1 MPPREFSLE
10 KIIGG
15 SSPFAKHAGTLPLAT
30 TMGRVTSAAK
40 VTVFVVATGLAA
52 YGIYRFIEKRPGSGK
67 GYVVYAL
74 FDDAVGIAKHSQV
87 RTAGIPI
94 GSIENIR
101 LDKGKARIDIRVQS
115 EVPLFTDASVSKNSS
130 SLLGEYYLAISP
142 GTEGRNQLKDGD
154 RINVVVEGVTTDTLM
169 KNLADISKDIQKV
182 SHSLAESVGTNQG
195 QENMKDILQNL
206 ADVTQALNQTVREN
220 RETIRDILIRVD
232 SIAAKGEPQVDR
244 ILENVQ
250 NSTQEIRDMLARGEA
265 GQAPNQKPGEIREIL
280 DKVNRA
286 STDLESSLSHV
297 EKVTD
302 RLDKGQGTLGR
313 LSKDE
318 HLINEVEG
326 VTETV
331 GDFVG
336 GLGRLQ
342 TIVQLRSDYQFLAS
356 TVKSYVQLRL
366 QPREDKYYAIE
377 IISDPKGLTHYEQT
391 VVETSNPNEP
401 SQYFERRTITT
412 NAFRFS
418 LQFAQ
423 RFGPF
428 VGRFG
433 IKESTG
439 GIGLDTLLLDDRF
452 ELQQDLFGF
461 GEVVLPRW
469 RVSLA
474 YEFIP
479 RLWMLGGVD
488 DIFSTTRRDYFVGL
502 QLRFNDEDLKTI
514 LPFARTP

>member
-1 MPPREFSLE
+1 
-10 KIIGG
+10 
-15 SSPFAKHAGTLPLAT
+15 
-30 TMGRVTSAAK
+30 MGRFSSAAK
-40 VTVFVVATGLAA
+40 VTVFIVATGLAA
-52 YGIYRFIEKRPGSGK
+52 SAIYRFIIKRPGGGK

-74 FDDAVGIAKHSQV
+74 FDDAVGIAKLSQV
-87 RTAGIPI
+87 RVAGIPV
-94 GSIENIR
+94 GTIEGIR

-115 EVPLFTDASVSKNSS
+115 GVPLFADSAVSKNSS
-130 SLLGEYYLAISP
+130 SLLGEYYLAITP
-142 GTEGRNQLKDGD
+142 GTDGRSQLQDGD
-154 RINVVVEGVTTDTLM
+154 RIPTVIEGVTTDSLM
-169 KNLADISKDIQKV
+169 KNLADISKDVQKV
-182 SHSLAESVGTNQG
+182 SHSLAESVGTDEG
-195 QENMKDILQNL
+195 QDNMRKTLANL
-206 ADVTQALNQTVREN
+206 AQVTAALNDTVREN

-232 SIAAKGEPQVDR
+232 SVAAKSEPQIDR

-250 NSTQEIRDMLARGEA
+250 NSTQEIRQLLTHAEEGQPQKTGEV
-265 GQAPNQKPGEIREIL
+265 REIL
-280 DKVNRA
+280 DKVDRA
-286 STDLESSLSHV
+286 SSSL
-297 EKVTD
+297 EKTLANMETVTG
-302 RLDKGQGTLGR
+302 RLEKGEGTLGR

-342 TIVQLRSDYQFLAS
+342 TIVQLRTDYQFLAS
-356 TVKSYVQLRL
+356 SVKSYVQLRL

-377 IISDPKGLTHYEQT
+377 IVNDPKGLTHFEQT
-391 VVETSNPNEP
+391 AVETTNPNQP
-401 SQYFERRTITT
+401 PTYFERRTVTT
-412 NAFRFS
+412 NSFRFS

-452 ELQQDLFGF
+452 ELQQDIFGF

-469 RVSLA
+469 RVSLG

-479 RLWMLGGVD
+479 RLWLLGGVD
-488 DIFSTTRRDYFVGL
+488 DIFSATRRDYFVGL
-502 QLRFNDEDLKTI
+502 QLRFNDQDLKTI
-514 LPFARTP
+514 LPFAKTP

>member
-1 MPPREFSLE
+1 
-10 KIIGG
+10 
-15 SSPFAKHAGTLPLAT
+15 
-30 TMGRVTSAAK
+30 MGRFTSAAK
-40 VTVFVVATGLAA
+40 VTVFIAATGVAALA
-52 YGIYRFIEKRPGSGK
+52 IYRFIEKRPGGGK

-87 RTAGIPI
+87 RVAGIPV
-94 GSIENIR
+94 GTIEGIR
-101 LDKGKARIDIRVQS
+101 LDKGKARIDVRVQS
-115 EVPLFTDASVSKNSS
+115 GIPLFTDASVAKNSS
-130 SLLGEYYLAISP
+130 SLLGEYYLAIAP
-142 GTEGRNQLKDGD
+142 GTDGRTQLQDGD
-154 RINVVVEGVTTDTLM
+154 RIPIVIEGVTTDSLM
-169 KNLADISKDIQKV
+169 KNLADISKDVQKV
-182 SHSLAESVGTNQG
+182 SHSLAESVGTDEG
-195 QENMKDILQNL
+195 QDNMRKTLANL
-206 ADVTQALNQTVREN
+206 AQVTAALNDTVREN

-232 SIAAKGEPQVDR
+232 SVAAKSEPQVDR

-250 NSTQEIRDMLARGEA
+250 NSTHEIQQLLSRSEQGE
-265 GQAPNQKPGEIREIL
+265 PQKTGEVREIL
-280 DKVNRA
+280 DKDNRA
-286 STDLESSLSHV
+286 SSSLENTLSNLESVSGRI
-297 EKVTD
+297 E
-302 RLDKGQGTLGR
+302 KGQGTIGR
-313 LSKDE
+313 LTKDE
-318 HLINEVEG
+318 TLINEVEG

-342 TIVQLRSDYQFLAS
+342 TIVQLRTDYQFLAN

-366 QPREDKYYAIE
+366 QPREDKYYVIE
-377 IISDPKGLTHYEQT
+377 IVNDPKGLTHFEQT
-391 VVETSNPNEP
+391 AVITSNPNQP
-401 SQYFERRTITT
+401 SNYYEYRTVTT
-412 NAFRFS
+412 NSFRFS

-439 GIGLDTLLLDDRF
+439 GFGLDTLLLDDRF
-452 ELQQDLFGF
+452 ELQQDIFGF

-469 RVSLA
+469 RVSLG

-488 DIFSTTRRDYFVGL
+488 DIVSPTRRDYFVGL

-514 LPFARTP
+514 LPFAKTP

>member
-1 MPPREFSLE
+1 
-10 KIIGG
+10 
-15 SSPFAKHAGTLPLAT
+15 
-30 TMGRVTSAAK
+30 MGRFTSAAK
-40 VTVFVVATGLAA
+40 VTVFIVATGLAA
-52 YGIYRFIEKRPGSGK
+52 LAIYRFIVKRPGGGK

-74 FDDAVGIAKHSQV
+74 FDDAVGIAKLSQV
-87 RTAGIPI
+87 RVAGIPV
-94 GSIENIR
+94 GTIEGIR

-115 EVPLFTDASVSKNSS
+115 GIPLFVDSAVSKNSS
-130 SLLGEYYLAISP
+130 SLLGEYYLAITP
-142 GTEGRNQLKDGD
+142 GTDGRSQLQDGD
-154 RINVVVEGVTTDTLM
+154 RIPTVIEGVTTDTLM
-169 KNLADISKDIQKV
+169 KNLADISKDVQKV
-182 SHSLAESVGTNQG
+182 SHALAESVGTDEG
-195 QENMKDILQNL
+195 QQNMRKTLENL
-206 ADVTQALNQTVREN
+206 AQVTESLNQTVREN
-220 RETIRDILIRVD
+220 RETIHDILIRVD
-232 SIAAKGEPQVDR
+232 SVAANSAPQIDR

-250 NSTQEIRDMLARGEA
+250 NSTQEIRDMLAHAEQ
-265 GQAPNQKPGEIREIL
+265 GQGPNQKPGEVREIL

-286 STDLESSLSHV
+286 STNLENSLSHV

-302 RLDKGQGTLGR
+302 RLEKGEGTLGR

-356 TVKSYVQLRL
+356 SVKSYVQLRL

-377 IISDPKGLTHYEQT
+377 VISDPRGLSRIEQT
-391 VVETSNPNEP
+391 TVTSSNPNEP
-401 SQYFERRTITT
+401 SQYTELRRVTT
-412 NAFRFS
+412 NSFRFS

-439 GIGLDTLLLDDRF
+439 GIGIDTLLLDDRF

-479 RLWMLGGVD
+479 RLWLLGGVD
-488 DIFSTTRRDYFVGL
+488 DIFSATRRDYFVGM

-514 LPFARTP
+514 LPFAKTP

>member
-1 MPPREFSLE
+1 
-10 KIIGG
+10 
-15 SSPFAKHAGTLPLAT
+15 
-30 TMGRVTSAAK
+30 MGRFTSAAK
-40 VTVFVVATGLAA
+40 VSVFIVATGLAA
-52 YGIYRFIEKRPGSGK
+52 LAIYRFIVKRPGGGK

-74 FDDAVGIAKHSQV
+74 FDDAVGIAKLSQV
-87 RTAGIPI
+87 RVAGIPV
-94 GSIENIR
+94 GTIEGVR

-115 EVPLFTDASVSKNSS
+115 GVPLFADSAVAKNSS
-130 SLLGEYYLAISP
+130 SLLGEYYLAITP
-142 GTEGRNQLKDGD
+142 GTDGRAQLQDGD
-154 RINVVVEGVTTDTLM
+154 RIPTVIEGVTTDTLM
-169 KNLADISKDIQKV
+169 KNLADISKDVQKV
-182 SHSLAESVGTNQG
+182 SHSLAESVGTDEG
-195 QENMKDILQNL
+195 QENMRKTLANL
-206 ADVTQALNQTVREN
+206 AQVTAALNDTVREN
-220 RETIRDILIRVD
+220 RETIHDILVRVD
-232 SIAAKGEPQVDR
+232 SVAAKSEPQIDR

-250 NSTQEIRDMLARGEA
+250 NSTQEIRQMLNHSEEGQPQKTGEV
-265 GQAPNQKPGEIREIL
+265 REIL
-280 DKVNRA
+280 DKVDRA
-286 STDLESSLSHV
+286 SSSLEQTLSNMETV
-297 EKVTD
+297 TGRLEK
-302 RLDKGQGTLGR
+302 GEGTLGR

-342 TIVQLRSDYQFLAS
+342 TIVQLRTDYQFLAN

-366 QPREDKYYAIE
+366 QPREDKYYVIE
-377 IISDPKGLTHYEQT
+377 IVNDPKGLTHYEQT
-391 VVETSNPNEP
+391 VVTTSNPNLP
-401 SQYFERRTITT
+401 NTYFENRTVTT
-412 NAFRFS
+412 NSFRFS

-452 ELQQDLFGF
+452 ELQQDIFGF

-469 RVSLA
+469 RVSLG

-479 RLWMLGGVD
+479 RLWMLAGLD
-488 DIFSTTRRDYFVGL
+488 DIFSATRRDYFVGL

-514 LPFARTP
+514 LPFAKTP

>member
-1 MPPREFSLE
+1 
-10 KIIGG
+10 
-15 SSPFAKHAGTLPLAT
+15 
-30 TMGRVTSAAK
+30 MGRFTSAAK
-40 VTVFVVATGLAA
+40 VTVFIAATGVAA
-52 YGIYRFIEKRPGSGK
+52 WAIYRFIEKRPGSGK

-74 FDDAVGIAKHSQV
+74 FDDAVGVVKNSQV
-87 RTAGIPI
+87 RVAGIPV
-94 GSIENIR
+94 GTIEGVR
-101 LDKGKARIDIRVQS
+101 LEKGKARIDIRVQS
-115 EVPLFTDASVSKNSS
+115 SVPLFTDAAVSKNSS

-142 GTEGRNQLKDGD
+142 GTDGRTQLQDGD
-154 RINVVVEGVTTDTLM
+154 RIPVVVEGVTTDSLM
-169 KNLADISKDIQKV
+169 KSLADISKDVQKV
-182 SHSLAESVGTNQG
+182 SHSLAETVGTNEG
-195 QENMKDILQNL
+195 QENMRKTLENL
-206 ADVTQALNQTVREN
+206 AQVTQALNDTVREN

-232 SIAAKGEPQVDR
+232 AVAAKSEPQVDR

-250 NSTQEIRDMLARGEA
+250 NSTQDIREMLSRSEQ
-265 GQAPNQKPGEIREIL
+265 GQPQKTGEIREIL
-280 DKVNRA
+280 DKVDRA
-286 STDLESSLSHV
+286 SSSLESTLAN
-297 EKVTD
+297 
-302 RLDKGQGTLGR
+302 LDAVSGRIEKGQGTIGR
-313 LSKDE
+313 LTKDE

-342 TIVQLRSDYQFLAS
+342 TIVQLRTDYQFLAS

-366 QPREDKYYAIE
+366 QPREDKYYMIE
-377 IISDPKGLTHYEQT
+377 IVNDPKGLTHYEQT
-391 VVETSNPNEP
+391 AVTTSNPNEP
-401 SQYFERRTITT
+401 ANYYEYRTVTT
-412 NAFRFS
+412 NSFRFS

-452 ELQQDLFGF
+452 ELQQDVFGF

-469 RVSLA
+469 RVSLG

-479 RLWMLGGVD
+479 RLWMLAGVD
-488 DIFSTTRRDYFVGL
+488 DILSATRRDYFVGL

-514 LPFARTP
+514 LPFAKTP

>member
-1 MPPREFSLE
+1 
-10 KIIGG
+10 
-15 SSPFAKHAGTLPLAT
+15 
-30 TMGRVTSAAK
+30 MGRFTSAAK
-40 VTVFVVATGLAA
+40 VSVFIVATGLAA
-52 YGIYRFIEKRPGSGK
+52 VVIYRFIQKQSGTGK

-74 FDDAVGIAKHSQV
+74 FDDAVGVVKHSQV
-87 RTAGIPI
+87 RVAGIPV
-94 GSIENIR
+94 GSIEGIR

-115 EVPLFTDASVSKNSS
+115 GVPLFVNSAVSKNSS
-130 SLLGEYYLAISP
+130 SLLGEYYLAITP
-142 GTEGRNQLKDGD
+142 GTDGRAQLQDGD
-154 RINVVVEGVTTDTLM
+154 RIPTVVEGVTTDALM
-169 KNLADISKDIQKV
+169 KSLADISKDVQRV
-182 SHSLAESVGTNQG
+182 SHSLAESVGTNEG
-195 QENMKDILQNL
+195 QENMRKTLENL
-206 ADVTQALNQTVREN
+206 AEVTAALNDTVREN

-232 SIAAKGEPQVDR
+232 AVAAKSEPQVDH

-250 NSTQEIRDMLARGEA
+250 NSTQ
-265 GQAPNQKPGEIREIL
+265 QIRELLNHAEEGQPQKTGEVRDIL

-286 STDLESSLSHV
+286 SSSLENTLSNLETV
-297 EKVTD
+297 SG
-302 RLDKGQGTLGR
+302 RLEKGQGTLGR

-342 TIVQLRSDYQFLAS
+342 TIVQLRTDYQFLAN

-377 IISDPKGLTHYEQT
+377 IVNDPKGLTHYEQIA
-391 VVETSNPNEP
+391 VETTNPNEP
-401 SQYFERRTITT
+401 PTYFQRETITT
-412 NAFRFS
+412 NSFRFS

-452 ELQQDLFGF
+452 ELQQDIFGF

-469 RVSLA
+469 RVSLG

-479 RLWMLGGVD
+479 RLWLLGGVD
-488 DIFSTTRRDYFVGL
+488 DILSATRRDYFIGL

-514 LPFARTP
+514 LPFAKTP

>member
-1 MPPREFSLE
+1 
-10 KIIGG
+10 
-15 SSPFAKHAGTLPLAT
+15 
-30 TMGRVTSAAK
+30 MGRSTAIIKVAIFSA
-40 VTVFVVATGLAA
+40 ATGLAS
-52 YGIYRFIEKRPGSGK
+52 YGVYRFIEKGPGTGK

-74 FDDAVGIAKHSQV
+74 FDDGVGIAKHSQV
-87 RTAGIPI
+87 RIAGIPI
-94 GSIENIR
+94 GNIQSVR
-101 LDKGKARIDIRVQS
+101 LERGKARIDVKIDES
-115 EVPLFTDASVSKNSS
+115 VPLHADASVAKVSS
-130 SLLGEYYLAISP
+130 SLLGEYYLSIAP
-142 GTEGRNQLKDGD
+142 GTEGTPKLQNGD
-154 RINVVVEGVTTDTLM
+154 QIPNVVEGVTTDTLM
-169 KNLADISKDIQKV
+169 KNLADISKDVQKV
-182 SHSLAESVGTNQG
+182 SHSLAESVGTQEG
-195 QENMKDILQNL
+195 QENMRKTLENL
-206 ADVTQALNQTVREN
+206 AQVTESLNETVREN
-220 RETIRDILIRVD
+220 RATIRDILLRVD
-232 SIAAKGEPQVDR
+232 SVAAKSEPQIDR

-250 NSTQEIRDMLARGEA
+250 SSTKEIRDMMVKAEEGQPQQKTGEV
-265 GQAPNQKPGEIREIL
+265 REIL

-286 STDLESSLSHV
+286 SSSLENTLANLDS
-297 EKVTD
+297 VTT

-318 HLINEVEG
+318 KLINEVEG

-342 TIVQLRSDYQFLAS
+342 TIVHLRSDYQFLAS
-356 TVKSYVQLRL
+356 TVKNYVELRL
-366 QPREDKYYAIE
+366 QPREDKYYSIE
-377 IISDPKGLTHYEQT
+377 IVSDPKGYTHYEQT
-391 VVETSNPNEP
+391 HINTNNPSEA
-401 SQYFERRTITT
+401 SDYYEYKSVTT

-461 GEVVLPRW
+461 GETILPRW
-469 RVSLA
+469 RLSLNYNFVS
-474 YEFIP
+474 
-479 RLWMLGGVD
+479 RLWFLAGID
-488 DIFSTTRRDYFVGL
+488 DIFSEKRRDYFVGM

-514 LPFARTP
+514 LPFAKTP

>member
-1 MPPREFSLE
+1 MR
-10 KIIGG
+10 K
-15 SSPFAKHAGTLPLAT
+15 TLA
-30 TMGRVTSAAK
+30 
-40 VTVFVVATGLAA
+40 
-52 YGIYRFIEKRPGSGK
+52 
-67 GYVVYAL
+67 
-74 FDDAVGIAKHSQV
+74 
-87 RTAGIPI
+87 
-94 GSIENIR
+94 
-101 LDKGKARIDIRVQS
+101 
-115 EVPLFTDASVSKNSS
+115 
-130 SLLGEYYLAISP
+130 
-142 GTEGRNQLKDGD
+142 
-154 RINVVVEGVTTDTLM
+154 
-169 KNLADISKDIQKV
+169 NLAQ
-182 SHSLAESVGTNQG
+182 
-195 QENMKDILQNL
+195 
-206 ADVTQALNQTVREN
+206 VTAALNDTVREN
-220 RETIRDILIRVD
+220 RQTIRDILIRVD
-232 SIAAKGEPQVDR
+232 SVAAKSEPQIDR

-250 NSTQEIRDMLARGEA
+250 NSTQEIRQMLAHGEE
-265 GQAPNQKPGEIREIL
+265 GQPQKTGEVREIL
-280 DKVNRA
+280 DKVDRA
-286 STDLESSLSHV
+286 SSSL
-297 EKVTD
+297 EKTLSNMETVTG
-302 RLDKGQGTLGR
+302 RLEKGEGTLGR

-342 TIVQLRSDYQFLAS
+342 TIVQLRTDYQFLAN

-377 IISDPKGLTHYEQT
+377 IVNDPKGLTHFEQT
-391 VVETSNPNEP
+391 AVETTNPNEP
-401 SQYFERRTITT
+401 PQYFERRTVTT
-412 NAFRFS
+412 NSFRFS

-452 ELQQDLFGF
+452 ELQQDVFGF

-469 RVSLA
+469 RVSLG

-479 RLWMLGGVD
+479 RLWLLGGVD

-514 LPFARTP
+514 LPFAKTP

>member
-1 MPPREFSLE
+1 
-10 KIIGG
+10 
-15 SSPFAKHAGTLPLAT
+15 
-30 TMGRVTSAAK
+30 MGRFTSAAK
-40 VTVFVVATGLAA
+40 VTVFIAATGVAA
-52 YGIYRFIEKRPGSGK
+52 WAIYRFIEKRPGSGK

-74 FDDAVGIAKHSQV
+74 FDDAVGVVKNSQV
-87 RTAGIPI
+87 RVAGIPV
-94 GSIENIR
+94 GTIESVR

-115 EVPLFTDASVSKNSS
+115 GVPLFTDAAVSKNSS
-130 SLLGEYYLAISP
+130 SLLGEYYLAITP
-142 GTEGRNQLKDGD
+142 GTDGRTQLRDGD
-154 RINVVVEGVTTDTLM
+154 RIPVVVEGVTTDSLM
-169 KNLADISKDIQKV
+169 KSLADISKDVQKV
-182 SHSLAESVGTNQG
+182 SHSLAESVGTDEG
-195 QENMKDILQNL
+195 QDNMRKTLANL
-206 ADVTQALNQTVREN
+206 AQVTAALNDTVREN

-232 SIAAKGEPQVDR
+232 SVAAKSEPQVDR

-250 NSTQEIRDMLARGEA
+250 NSTQDIREMLSRSEQGQPQKTGEV
-265 GQAPNQKPGEIREIL
+265 REIL

-286 STDLESSLSHV
+286 SSSLENTLANLESVSGRI
-297 EKVTD
+297 E
-302 RLDKGQGTLGR
+302 KGQGTIGR
-313 LSKDE
+313 LTKDE

-356 TVKSYVQLRL
+356 TFKSYVQLRL

-377 IISDPKGLTHYEQT
+377 IVNDPKGLTHYEQT
-391 VVETSNPNEP
+391 AVTTSNPNEP
-401 SQYFERRTITT
+401 QNYYETRTVTT

-428 VGRFG
+428 WGRFG

-452 ELQQDLFGF
+452 ELQQDIFGF

-469 RVSLA
+469 RVSLG

-479 RLWMLGGVD
+479 RLWMLAGVD
-488 DIFSTTRRDYFVGL
+488 DIFSPTRRDYFVGM

-514 LPFARTP
+514 LPFAKTP

>member
-1 MPPREFSLE
+1 
-10 KIIGG
+10 
-15 SSPFAKHAGTLPLAT
+15 
-30 TMGRVTSAAK
+30 MGRFTSAAK
-40 VTVFVVATGLAA
+40 VTVFVVAIGAA
-52 YGIYRFIEKRPGSGK
+52 AWGIYRFIEKRPGSGK
-67 GYVVYAL
+67 GYVVYAM
-74 FDDAVGIAKHSQV
+74 FEDAVGIVKNSQV
-87 RTAGIPI
+87 RVAGIPV
-94 GSIENIR
+94 GTIEGVR

-115 EVPLFTDASVSKNSS
+115 GVPLYTDAAVAKNSS
-130 SLLGEYYLAISP
+130 SLLGEYYLAIAP
-142 GTEGRNQLKDGD
+142 GTDGRTQLRDGD
-154 RINVVVEGVTTDTLM
+154 QIPTVVEGVTTDSLM
-169 KNLADISKDIQKV
+169 KSLADISKDVQKV
-182 SHSLAESVGTNQG
+182 SHSLAESVGTNEG
-195 QENMKDILQNL
+195 QENMRKTLENL
-206 ADVTQALNQTVREN
+206 AEVTQALNDTVREN

-232 SIAAKGEPQVDR
+232 SVAAKSEPQVDR

-250 NSTQEIRDMLARGEA
+250 NSTQEIRDLLTHADQGQSQQKTGEV
-265 GQAPNQKPGEIREIL
+265 REIL

-286 STDLESSLSHV
+286 SSSLENTLSNLESVSGRI
-297 EKVTD
+297 E
-302 RLDKGQGTLGR
+302 KGQGTIGR
-313 LSKDE
+313 LTKDE

-342 TIVQLRSDYQFLAS
+342 TIVQLRSDYQFLAN

-377 IISDPKGLTHYEQT
+377 IVSDPKGLTHYEQT
-391 VVETSNPNEP
+391 VVETTNPNEP
-401 SQYFERRTITT
+401 STYFERRTVTT
-412 NAFRFS
+412 NSFRFS

-439 GIGLDTLLLDDRF
+439 GIGLDTLLLNDRF

-469 RVSLA
+469 RVSLG

-479 RLWMLGGVD
+479 RLWLLGGID
-488 DIFSTTRRDYFVGL
+488 DIFSSTRRDYFVGL

-514 LPFARTP
+514 LPFAKTP